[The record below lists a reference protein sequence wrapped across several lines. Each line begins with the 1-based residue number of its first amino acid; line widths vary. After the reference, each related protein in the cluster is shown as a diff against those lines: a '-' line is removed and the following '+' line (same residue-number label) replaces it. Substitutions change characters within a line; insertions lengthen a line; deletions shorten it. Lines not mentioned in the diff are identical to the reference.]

1 MTYLRNTLA
10 GLAAVLVGMLGPT
23 LVTVFRGINSSKA
36 TGLAAVLGGLLES
49 LLSPWC
55 WLLALSFFGL
65 FYAFSR
71 LKSKA
76 LRIVLFWV
84 PVSSVSTLGICIL
97 ALFTY
102 LWMEFPRG

>member
-10 GLAAVLVGMLGPT
+10 GLAAVMVGVLGPA
-23 LVTVFRGINSSKA
+23 LVTIFRGVNGSKA

-49 LLSPWC
+49 LFSPWC

-65 FYAFSR
+65 FYGFSR
-71 LKSKA
+71 LNSKA
-76 LRIVLFWV
+76 LRIVLFWI
-84 PVSSVSTLGICIL
+84 PVSAFSTLGICIL

-102 LWMEFPRG
+102 LWMKFPRG